1 MIDGP
6 GFLGFG
12 ASAITWFKGLEKHN
26 EKAWFDANRK
36 TFEDEIRGPL
46 SALLDE
52 FASRH
57 GGTVK
62 IFRLNRDVRFSKDKS
77 PYKTNNAGFV
87 GRDGALGF
95 YASVSSAGLQC
106 GTGVYDPGKERLA
119 ALRAA
124 IADDETGPEL
134 EAALEIAR
142 DAGVE
147 VRGAAVATAPRGYPK
162 DHPRIALLRL
172 KQILLLRELGP
183 KDTLDGR
190 RPFDFALETWD
201 TLAPARRWLE
211 AHAPA

>member
-1 MIDGP
+1 P

-12 ASAITWFKGLEKHN
+12 PSTFTWFKGLERHN

-36 TFEDEIRGPL
+36 TFEAEIRGPL

-57 GGTVK
+57 GGKVK

-77 PYKTNNAGFV
+77 PYKTNNAGFIS
-87 GRDGALGF
+87 RDGALGF
-95 YASVSSAGLQC
+95 YASVSSAGMQC
-106 GTGVYDPGKERLA
+106 GAGVYDPSKERLA

-134 EAALEIAR
+134 EAALDIAR
-142 DAGVE
+142 AAGVE
-147 VRGAAVATAPRGYPK
+147 VRGAAVATAPRGYAK

-172 KQILLLRELGP
+172 KQIFLSRQLGP
-183 KDTLDGR
+183 TETLDGR
-190 RPFDFALETWD
+190 RPFDFALETWKA
-201 TLAPARRWLE
+201 TAPARDWLE